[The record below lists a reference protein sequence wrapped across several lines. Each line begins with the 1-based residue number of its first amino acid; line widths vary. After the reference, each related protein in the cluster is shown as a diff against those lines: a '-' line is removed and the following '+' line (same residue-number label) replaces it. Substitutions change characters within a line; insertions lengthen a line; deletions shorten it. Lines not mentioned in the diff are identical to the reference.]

1 MPVLDRFRLAY
12 RLTVENGTLRST
24 HGRPP
29 PRFFAAAADVVQL
42 HKIDHGQIECK
53 GLGKHARLK
62 FSKDFPQRGRQAI
75 RNVWTPP
82 TTTRTG
88 GGRASG

>member
-1 MPVLDRFRLAY
+1 MLDRFRLAW
-12 RLTVENGTLRST
+12 RLQIKDGGISVL

-29 PRFFAAAADVVQL
+29 ARFLAALADIVKL
-42 HKIDHGQIECK
+42 HGIAQGRIECK

-62 FSKDFPQRGRQAI
+62 FTDDFPERGRQAI

-82 TTTRTG
+82 TTTRRG